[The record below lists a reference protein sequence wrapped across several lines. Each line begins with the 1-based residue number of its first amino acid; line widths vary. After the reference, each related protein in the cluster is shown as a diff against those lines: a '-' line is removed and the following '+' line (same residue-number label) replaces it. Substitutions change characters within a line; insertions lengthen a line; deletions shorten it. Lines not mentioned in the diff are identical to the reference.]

1 MHNSNN
7 GLFQASSTAAPGT
20 YEASI
25 EDYKVLKNH
34 GYPGYDDTAAAAHCI
49 FNGSAFWHFNDPP
62 NIQRKMNY
70 VKAQSLGGAFSWE
83 FSGDDANGTLIKAI
97 SNGLK

>member
-1 MHNSNN
+1 M
-7 GLFQASSTAAPGT
+7 
-20 YEASI
+20 
-25 EDYKVLKNH
+25 LKNL
-34 GYPGYDDTAAAAHCI
+34 GYPSYDDTAAGAHWI
-49 FNGSAFWHFNDPP
+49 FNGSTFWSFDDPA